1 MIFVKHSLYRCFF
14 IFQGFP
20 RTRSAFSKRSFF
32 RLSDSCIPGRGV
44 VVKVSLNERISTAI
58 AAILPAV
65 IQSCLILRCRFCR
78 IYRCSFS
85 FRPSGISIGPRSPKI
100 GSPGSLPVARQ
111 TSTPAL
117 PLKLSP
123 LCNIVSVLLPYI
135 LSVIF
140 HFASFLLPS
149 TVRVRATPGCGWR
162 LVL

>member
-14 IFQGFP
+14 IFQGISQDAQCIFEAFFLQVIRQLYTRTGCRCEGPPVIFHSGLPVFP
-20 RTRSAFSKRSFF
+20 
-32 RLSDSCIPGRGV
+32 SDREAPKSVLPGV
-44 VVKVSLNERISTAI
+44 
-58 AAILPAV
+58 
-65 IQSCLILRCRFCR
+65 
-78 IYRCSFS
+78 
-85 FRPSGISIGPRSPKI
+85 
-100 GSPGSLPVARQ
+100 LPVARQ

-117 PLKLSP
+117 LPKLSP

>member
-14 IFQGFP
+14 IFQGISQDAQCIFEAFFLQVIRQLYT
-20 RTRSAFSKRSFF
+20 RTGCRCEG
-32 RLSDSCIPGRGV
+32 L
-44 VVKVSLNERISTAI
+44 LNERISTAI

-100 GSPGSLPVARQ
+100 GSPGSSPVARQ

-117 PLKLSP
+117 LPKLSP